1 MAMRARFKRWG
12 VTGLCLVVLTAFMV
26 GANRLMT
33 RQAVLPTV
41 GTDSPLLSAVF
52 VAMGG
57 ARGILSEVLWW
68 RISELQRQ
76 DRYAEVMPLTDLLVT
91 LDPASPDTWVYN
103 SWNLAYNISAA
114 HHADADRWHWVK
126 QGVVLLERGLRI
138 TPKATPIL
146 RQLGWTFEDKIGRNS
161 DQSAPYYRAHLSE
174 LPPPADA
181 TFFAARLGI
190 VPDWNN
196 AQIRALYWYDCAAD
210 ATGQLRV
217 LVGML
222 VATPQRDLMP
232 YFLSIA
238 GANWD
243 RLLVRQQH
251 QIYGFLQHLYKTYP
265 HWTEVAAFLQEKT
278 L

>member
-1 MAMRARFKRWG
+1 
-12 VTGLCLVVLTAFMV
+12 LVVGT
-26 GANRLMT
+26 NRLMT

-57 ARGILSEVLWW
+57 ARGIIFEVLWW

-103 SWNLAYNISAA
+103 SWNLAYNVSAA
-114 HHADADRWHWVK
+114 HHDDADRWHWVK
-126 QGVVLLERGLRI
+126 QGVELLERGLRI

-146 RQLGWTFEDKIGRNS
+146 RQLGWTFEDKIGRDS
-161 DQSAPYYRAHLSE
+161 DYSAPYYRNHLSE
-174 LPPPADA
+174 LAPPADTVLFA
-181 TFFAARLGI
+181 TRLGI

-196 AQIRALYWYDCAAD
+196 AQIRALYWYDRASD
-210 ATGQLRV
+210 VTGQLRV
-217 LVGML
+217 MVGML
-222 VATPQRDLMP
+222 AENPQRDLMP
-232 YFLSIA
+232 YFLSTA
-238 GANWD
+238 SANWD
-243 RLLVRQQH
+243 RLLERQQT
-251 QIYGFLQHLYKTYP
+251 QIYGFLQHLNKTHP
-265 HWTEVAAFLQEKT
+265 QWTEVAAFLQEKS